1 MRQFT
6 LSISMELDT
15 RESEITWN
23 QYLFITQTHTT
34 HCTLIY
40 VLRTTGI
47 GGSILPLSGR
57 NTNTLFG
64 KYAMEESDD
73 VWLKSP
79 KFPRR
84 GGLTRSFP
92 NHNNP
97 FHKQMLVKGVIMIG
111 ETANRQ
117 TCSRVQLKRDG
128 TR

>member
-1 MRQFT
+1 VLIKNYQE
-6 LSISMELDT
+6 SISLYYPD
-15 RESEITWN
+15 
-23 QYLFITQTHTT
+23 THTT
-34 HCTLIY
+34 LEHFTLIY
-40 VLRTTGI
+40 LLCTTGI

-57 NTNTLFG
+57 NTNTLIG
-64 KYAMEESDD
+64 KYGMEESDD

-84 GGLTRSFP
+84 GRLTRNFP